1 MKPKY
6 KKILTTTLT
15 VFMFLIPMLLFGQ
28 EDENYNKL
36 LQFLKGDGALE
47 EWFMNAF
54 VNLDTQIYDRANQ
67 VRLVGQAIGGIGALI
82 YLSYLGF
89 QMQEGARPWEV
100 TPMLRPVIIGMILIN
115 WVSFTQLISYPLQ
128 QLATPSIAIFQDI
141 EEEVNE
147 VRILRYKKQNQ
158 LLDAIITKKAEDE
171 AKEEVAENLK
181 DKILSTAGDLVDDF
195 TSLEELWQP
204 IKEFNLRFEFTFQRY
219 LAEFIEAISLTIL
232 RVCTYLIFFIQK
244 VWGYVLITLGPIAV
258 GMSLIPGWENAFNNW
273 VSKFININLY
283 TFIAYT
289 IINIGQ
295 QLIVTG
301 YEMEID
307 RYNKMIDDA
316 GTVIDMD
323 MLLTYVGNF
332 GMMHTVLFPC
342 VAFLISGI
350 GVLMT
355 PSIADSI
362 VTAGGAGIMSKAR
375 AGSGTVARTGGAV
388 RSAGKVVATKG
399 AAIGS
404 VAAKSM
410 GKSAVSNQAFGKK

>member
-1 MKPKY
+1 MKLKY
-6 KKILTTTLT
+6 RKILTTTLT
-15 VFMFLIPMLLFGQ
+15 AFLFLIPMLLFGQ

-36 LQFLKGDGALE
+36 LQFLKGNGALE

-100 TPMLRPVIIGMILIN
+100 TPMIRPVIIGMILIN

-128 QLATPSIAIFQDI
+128 QLATPAIAIFQDI

-158 LLDAIITKKAEDE
+158 LLDAIIAKKAEDE

-316 GTVIDMD
+316 GTVIDME

-362 VTAGGAGIMSKAR
+362 VSAGGAGIMSKVR
-375 AGSGTVARTGGAV
+375 AGAGTVSRSGGV
-388 RSAGKVVATKG
+388 VKSASKMVVSKGVTVG
-399 AAIGS
+399 AA
-404 VAAKSM
+404 AAKTMKRS
-410 GKSAVSNQAFGKK
+410 VSNQAFRK